1 VENSTIR
8 TDTTDQES
16 SSSASDDTSFSQMA
30 DDEPKMRDKPNV
42 NTPKYSF
49 GLRSPR
55 RSQTRKK
62 LIVPRISSYTSIPL
76 ISQTL
81 VKSQ

>member
-1 VENSTIR
+1 
-8 TDTTDQES
+8 
-16 SSSASDDTSFSQMA
+16 MA
-30 DDEPKMRDKPNV
+30 DDEPMTRDKPND

-55 RSQTRKK
+55 RSQTRKRV
-62 LIVPRISSYTSIPL
+62 IVPRESSYTPVPM

-81 VKSQ
+81 VESL